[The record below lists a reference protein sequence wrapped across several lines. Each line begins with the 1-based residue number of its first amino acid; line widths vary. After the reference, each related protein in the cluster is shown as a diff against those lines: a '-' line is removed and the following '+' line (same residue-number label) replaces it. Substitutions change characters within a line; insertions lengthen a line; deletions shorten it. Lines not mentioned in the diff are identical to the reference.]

1 MKKILFLLLLPLL
14 VNSQTIIMNPECN
27 AINVE
32 VDSLTKNYLTSNAVV
47 EPIGTYYDLVSVN
60 IDTNSSF
67 FTVNF
72 IEESL
77 EYMILNTHI
86 DTVNGDITYYIQN
99 FLSSNYGMV
108 FVSGGVYIIIEQIPD
123 YFTKLNGILCF
134 EL

>member
-1 MKKILFLLLLPLL
+1 MDINLIIIVSLL
-14 VNSQTIIMNPECN
+14 VVGSG
-27 AINVE
+27 
-32 VDSLTKNYLTSNAVV
+32 YTSYR
-47 EPIGTYYDLVSVN
+47 IGVMEG
-60 IDTNSSF
+60 IKA
-67 FTVNF
+67 TVNF